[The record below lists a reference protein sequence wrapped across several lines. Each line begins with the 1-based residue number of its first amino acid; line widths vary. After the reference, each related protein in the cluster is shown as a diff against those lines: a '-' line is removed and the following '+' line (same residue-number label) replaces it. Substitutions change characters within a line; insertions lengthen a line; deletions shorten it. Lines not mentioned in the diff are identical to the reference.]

1 MGWWDS
7 VIFDSNNLRM
17 KYNWIIML
25 LVVSFAG
32 CNGVEESLGDEPHDT
47 ELSDVE
53 SLIYGKWYPK
63 VDVGE
68 KIDVNFYPYFYY
80 EFYEDSTYLNE
91 QGCYNYKEGYCI
103 VDSNLYLFDDAY
115 DTLVHEILTL
125 NDSFMELFMEHG
137 DTHRYQRENPYDY

>member
-68 KIDVNFYPYFYY
+68 KIDVNFYPYFYQIDAFLAKADNFLS
-80 EFYEDSTYLNE
+80 ESDKKIRTNE
-91 QGCYNYKEGYCI
+91 YQKE
-103 VDSNLYLFDDAY
+103 A
-115 DTLVHEILTL
+115 
-125 NDSFMELFMEHG
+125 
-137 DTHRYQRENPYDY
+137 